1 MSKNFTAKDV
11 QMLRKRTGVGM
22 MDCKAALEEAEGDIE
37 EAIKILRK
45 KGAAKAAKKADRI
58 AAEGVVASKIVGDF
72 GAIVEINSET
82 DFVAKNERFKKFAD
96 RILDVILENKP
107 KNLEELK
114 NLKMPDESNFTVEKA
129 LQEEI
134 LTIGE
139 NIKIRRFSCLQG
151 NLISYVHGNGT
162 IAVLVKFN
170 DEANIK
176 DEKFIEFGKNIA
188 MQIAASNPQY
198 LNSSEIPEKVLNEEK
213 EIFKQQIVNSGKPEN
228 IVDKIVQGQIN
239 KFYKEVSL
247 LDQEYVKDSSL
258 TVRQYC
264 KNFSKEVSKNIEI
277 IKFERKKKGEG
288 IEKKSEDFSN
298 EVFSMLN

>member
-107 KNLEELK
+107 KNL
-114 NLKMPDESNFTVEKA
+114 D
-129 LQEEI
+129 
-134 LTIGE
+134 
-139 NIKIRRFSCLQG
+139 
-151 NLISYVHGNGT
+151 
-162 IAVLVKFN
+162 
-170 DEANIK
+170 
-176 DEKFIEFGKNIA
+176 
-188 MQIAASNPQY
+188 
-198 LNSSEIPEKVLNEEK
+198 
-213 EIFKQQIVNSGKPEN
+213 
-228 IVDKIVQGQIN
+228 
-239 KFYKEVSL
+239 
-247 LDQEYVKDSSL
+247 
-258 TVRQYC
+258 
-264 KNFSKEVSKNIEI
+264 
-277 IKFERKKKGEG
+277 
-288 IEKKSEDFSN
+288 
-298 EVFSMLN
+298 